1 MNKFLKNYLLTIV
14 QPRKSFE
21 GLLSSENYFSLGF
34 IFILIPIVAYT
45 LMYIFLTIGN
55 GAPSVFTPW
64 LNIPKEDY
72 YSINRF
78 LLAPSMILRWIVASA
93 IIQILSRI
101 FKGAGTFEQTLTVI
115 ALSISIAMWG
125 GLIHDL
131 PMSFLS
137 AFGIIDARQHEIDMN
152 SPTIFRTLLW
162 IFYSIYFVAF
172 MILFPV
178 SVKISQKLTTAKSI
192 FIGWTGF
199 ICFQIIFLIFN
210 R

>member
-1 MNKFLKNYLLTIV
+1 
-14 QPRKSFE
+14 
-21 GLLSSENYFSLGF
+21 
-34 IFILIPIVAYT
+34 
-45 LMYIFLTIGN
+45 MYILLTIGN

-78 LLAPSMILRWIVASA
+78 LLAPSMILCWIVASA

-101 FKGAGTFEQTLTVI
+101 FKGVGTFEQTLAVI
-115 ALSISIAMWG
+115 ALTISIAMWG

-137 AFGIIDARQHEIDMN
+137 AVGIINARQHEIDMN

-172 MILFPV
+172 MILFPI
-178 SVKISQKLTTAKSI
+178 SVKVTHKLTTAKSI